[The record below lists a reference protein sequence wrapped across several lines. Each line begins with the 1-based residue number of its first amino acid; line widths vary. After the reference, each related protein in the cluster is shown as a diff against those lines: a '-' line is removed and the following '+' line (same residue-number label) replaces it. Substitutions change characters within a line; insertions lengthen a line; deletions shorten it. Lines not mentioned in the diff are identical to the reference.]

1 VEANAASAS
10 GGRHHLMI
18 IAVEKNSNFRFWA
31 PLVAAFCIT
40 ASYPVAM
47 LVLFPGEQAL
57 QYLRNEVAW
66 SFHAVFLIPI
76 AVGLFASTFDLGR
89 FFALEFRKRCAWVVI
104 FFVPPILLFLAVIA
118 DREVVPTPDRVSP
131 ANGLQK
137 VAMEVDQCLRDSTC
151 KDADKYLS
159 AVSQCRN
166 KYETEFKTLR
176 INAYLERSEVESL
189 SKKFE
194 NTQAYFCALLEK
206 TGGQLTEGS
215 VISSVIFALKLVLII
230 FVWSFIC
237 YSLFLAVNYFF
248 EIDQRTLYTLL
259 GCYIIFVTWFP
270 CQLYAEWYKWYGDLS
285 HIKYWYGTFWAF
297 LAIAFLM
304 LLLFAAWAAVL
315 IKKANLIT
323 TVATV
328 HTTMVAAFAIVFG
341 LKPDTLNSLFVI
353 FQTLDNSTFLVL
365 MFIVLLYIIV
375 VISLVMGAGVHESV
389 VHRRAVRTR
398 RRSRKPK

>member
-1 VEANAASAS
+1 
-10 GGRHHLMI
+10 MI
-18 IAVEKNSNFRFWA
+18 IAVEKNSNLRFWTA
-31 PLVAAFCIT
+31 LVVAFCVT

-47 LVLFPGEQAL
+47 LVLFPAEQAL

-76 AVGLFASTFDLGR
+76 AVGLLASIFNLGL
-89 FFALEFRKRCAWVVI
+89 FFALEFWKRCAWVAI
-104 FFVPPILLFLAVIA
+104 FFAPLGVLFFAVIA

-137 VAMEVDQCLRDSTC
+137 VAIDVNQCLRDLSC
-151 KDADKYLS
+151 KEADKYLS

-166 KYETEFKTLR
+166 KYATEFKALR
-176 INAYLERSEVESL
+176 INAYLEKSEIESI

-194 NTQAYFCALLEK
+194 KTQAYFCALLEK
-206 TGGQLTEGS
+206 ADGQPIEGS
-215 VISSVIFALKLVLII
+215 IIASIIFALKIVLII
-230 FVWSFIC
+230 FVWSFIY

-248 EIDQRTLYTLL
+248 EINQRTLYTLL

-270 CQLYAEWYKWYGDLS
+270 CQLNAEWYKWYGDLS
-285 HIKYWYGTFWAF
+285 HIKYWYGTFWTF
-297 LAIAFLM
+297 LAIAFLL

-328 HTTMVAAFAIVFG
+328 HTVMVAAFAIVFG
-341 LKPDTLNSLFVI
+341 LKPDTINSLFVI
-353 FQTLDNSTFLVL
+353 FQTLDNSTFSVL

-375 VISLVMGAGVHESV
+375 FISLVMGAGVHESV
-389 VHRRAVRTR
+389 VRRRAVRAR
-398 RRSRKPK
+398 HRSRKQK